1 MDKGKSKKRRILVIC
16 LIALG
21 ICTITS
27 AAVLLVRL
35 QSFSSTGVLVEYSSE
50 PAWYESGIDKS
61 GGTEIIIYNDGTAEM
76 RSTPAVVR
84 EGKEIPAVSFT
95 VDSEDVAKIQKAIRL
110 SGFIFSWGNVS
121 TDSCDGS
128 YVHITVHTQMITH
141 TSGGL
146 NPDNIQFN
154 YVRDAIW
161 NVIPE
166 KVTDEYDAE
175 EEAYFAD

>member
-1 MDKGKSKKRRILVIC
+1 METVRNRKRRNIGIV
-16 LIALG
+16 LIAVG
-21 ICTITS
+21 VCII
-27 AAVLLVRL
+27 AVIALLLVRL
-35 QSFSSTGVLVEYSSE
+35 QTFSRTGILVEYSSE
-50 PAWYESGIDKS
+50 PAWYDMGIDKA
-61 GGTEIIIYNDGTAEM
+61 GGREIIIYNDGTAEM

-95 VDSEDVAKIQKAIRL
+95 IDSEDVAKIQNAIRL

-121 TDSCDGS
+121 THSCDGS
-128 YVHITVHTQMITH
+128 YVYITVHTQMITH
-141 TSGGL
+141 SSGGL